1 MATSEFAKA
10 ISIVDETSPTPNG
23 FFIPNESGSE
33 DGRYVSEE
41 EYWAEYYE
49 RGDFSY
55 EWNNG
60 YLEEKPVGD
69 YAQYQLY
76 LWFLAL
82 LKDFLHVSPIARMIG
97 LEMGFRM
104 KLPQKVTIRKPDL
117 GVVLNS
123 NAVGLGDRDRSYKG
137 IFDLCIESISD
148 STRKMMEHDTVTKKL
163 EYAAAGVAEYYILD
177 EQGRETAF
185 YRLNSQGIYTPIT
198 AQNGIIRSSV
208 LPGFQWRLADI
219 YSLPEPPQMI
229 EDQVYRA
236 FASPY
241 FRAERLRAEEERV
254 RAEQERVRAEEERM
268 RAEEANARSRQLE
281 TRLLREQ
288 RRAEQY
294 AAQLKSLG
302 IELDEF
308 E

>member
-1 MATSEFAKA
+1 MATSEFAK
-10 ISIVDETSPTPNG
+10 ITSVMDEASSTPNG
-23 FFIPNESGSE
+23 FSIENESE
-33 DGRYVSEE
+33 DGLYVSEE
-41 EYWAEYYE
+41 LYWAEYYE

-76 LWFLAL
+76 LWFSAL
-82 LKDFLHVSPIARMIG
+82 LKDFLHVNPIARMIG

-104 KLPQKVTIRKPDL
+104 KLPKKVTIRKPDL

-123 NAVGLGDRDRSYKG
+123 NIAPLGDRERSYKG

-163 EYAAAGVAEYYILD
+163 EYAAAGVTEYYILD

-185 YRLNSQGIYTPIT
+185 YRLSSQGVYTPISP
-198 AQNGIIRSSV
+198 QNGVIRSTV
-208 LPGFQWRLADI
+208 LPGFQWRVADL
-219 YSLPEPPQMI
+219 YSLPEPPQLI
-229 EDQVYRA
+229 EDPVYRT

-241 FRAERLRAEEERV
+241 FRAERVRAEEERV
-254 RAEQERVRAEEERM
+254 RAEKERVRAEEERA
-268 RAEEANARSRQLE
+268 RAEEANGRAQQLE
-281 TRLLREQ
+281 TKLLREQ

-294 AAQLKSLG
+294 AVQLKALG
-302 IELDEF
+302 IEIDEI